1 MEDPSWYHR
10 RVLRSLKKVFQSRCS
25 AIVWAVVDSGEEDDE
40 GEAVEEA
47 DLVVIE
53 GVLNNTLR
61 FTRGTRR
68 RGGEEESEDRR
79 GVEELVW

>member
-25 AIVWAVVDSGEEDDE
+25 GIVWAVVDSGEDDVE

-61 FTRGTRR
+61 FARGTRR
-68 RGGEEESEDRR
+68 REEEESEDRR